1 MIEFN
6 EGSHT
11 HYVYIIT
18 NKYRS
23 TYYIGVTNNLGKRL
37 RQHSENIEKGIK
49 TFASRYQIRHL
60 VYYEEFSWVQLAIAR
75 EKELKGW
82 RRDKKLDLIRSFNAT
97 FEFLEDRFLGT

>member
-11 HYVYIIT
+11 YCVYIIT

-23 TYYIGVTNNLGKRL
+23 TYYIGVTNNLGRRL
-37 RQHSENIEKGIK
+37 REHRENIKNGIK
-49 TFASRYQIRHL
+49 TFASNYQIQHL
-60 VYYEEFSWVQLAIAR
+60 VYYERFSWIQLAIAR

-82 RRDKKLDLIRSFNAT
+82 RRDKKLALIRSFNAS
-97 FEFLEDRFLGT
+97 FEFLEDRFLSV